1 MVDKKQKNKKLV
13 LLDSYA
19 ILHRAYHALPEFT
32 SSKGEPTGALYGVAA
47 MLMKIISELKPDYIV
62 ACYDLPKKTYR
73 HEVYEDYKA
82 GRKKPDDELI
92 SQIERSREI
101 MDVFNIPIYEKEG
114 FEADDLLGTIAE
126 KLKGQDV
133 DVIIASGDMDTMQLV
148 DNKRV
153 QVYTLKSGIN
163 NVILYD
169 EKAVVDRFGFGPKML
184 TDYKGLRGDASDN
197 IKGIR
202 GIGDKIATILIHNF
216 GSIEDIYKKLDK
228 NEQIFL
234 DKGIKPRVVN
244 LLKENKEDALFSK
257 ELATIQL
264 NVPIDFKLSQKEWK
278 DGLEEEKIIDLFQ
291 ELGFRTL
298 LQRARSMFLQNGEI
312 KEENEKVSDE
322 EFEKTAIALWVLDSN
337 KTKTSIQE
345 IKDYA
350 REDSF
355 EKAKEKIWKL
365 IKHQKLEFV
374 LKEIELPLIPI
385 FKKMKEN
392 GIKLNLKYL
401 KELSVEYT
409 KKLNVL
415 EKKIWQQA
423 GEEFNI
429 NSPKQMS
436 EVLFEKMDLKTTTKK
451 KTSTGM
457 RSTKESELQ
466 KMIEVHPII
475 ENILKYRELKKLL
488 STYIDSLPEL
498 TDDKGFVHT
507 TFLQTGTTTGRISSN
522 QPNLQNIPIKT
533 EQGKKIRNAFEAQ
546 QSFDLYAFDYSQV
559 ELRVAAMLSDDEN
572 LIEIFKTGQDVHSA
586 VASRIFG
593 VPLEK
598 VNSSMRRK
606 AKIVNFGM
614 IYGMGINSLRQ
625 NMEDASEG
633 TEKITRKEAQEFYN
647 KYFET
652 FKTLGDFLNSSKEE
666 ASKNGY
672 TTTYFGRVRYFEG
685 IQSKIPFIRAMA
697 ERMAVN
703 APIQGTSA
711 DILKI
716 AMIRI
721 YDYLKKNKLE
731 DDIRMLIQVHDE
743 LIFEIQKEVDKK
755 HILKIE
761 ELMENVLLREES
773 KGIKFEV
780 NIKKGKNWGEMQDFV
795 EFGN

>member
-385 FKKMKEN
+385 F
-392 GIKLNLKYL
+392 
-401 KELSVEYT
+401 
-409 KKLNVL
+409 
-415 EKKIWQQA
+415 
-423 GEEFNI
+423 
-429 NSPKQMS
+429 
-436 EVLFEKMDLKTTTKK
+436 
-451 KTSTGM
+451 
-457 RSTKESELQ
+457 
-466 KMIEVHPII
+466 
-475 ENILKYRELKKLL
+475 
-488 STYIDSLPEL
+488 
-498 TDDKGFVHT
+498 
-507 TFLQTGTTTGRISSN
+507 
-522 QPNLQNIPIKT
+522 
-533 EQGKKIRNAFEAQ
+533 
-546 QSFDLYAFDYSQV
+546 
-559 ELRVAAMLSDDEN
+559 
-572 LIEIFKTGQDVHSA
+572 DV
-586 VASRIFG
+586 
-593 VPLEK
+593 
-598 VNSSMRRK
+598 
-606 AKIVNFGM
+606 
-614 IYGMGINSLRQ
+614 
-625 NMEDASEG
+625 
-633 TEKITRKEAQEFYN
+633 
-647 KYFET
+647 
-652 FKTLGDFLNSSKEE
+652 
-666 ASKNGY
+666 
-672 TTTYFGRVRYFEG
+672 
-685 IQSKIPFIRAMA
+685 
-697 ERMAVN
+697 
-703 APIQGTSA
+703 
-711 DILKI
+711 
-716 AMIRI
+716 
-721 YDYLKKNKLE
+721 
-731 DDIRMLIQVHDE
+731 
-743 LIFEIQKEVDKK
+743 
-755 HILKIE
+755 
-761 ELMENVLLREES
+761 
-773 KGIKFEV
+773 
-780 NIKKGKNWGEMQDFV
+780 
-795 EFGN
+795 